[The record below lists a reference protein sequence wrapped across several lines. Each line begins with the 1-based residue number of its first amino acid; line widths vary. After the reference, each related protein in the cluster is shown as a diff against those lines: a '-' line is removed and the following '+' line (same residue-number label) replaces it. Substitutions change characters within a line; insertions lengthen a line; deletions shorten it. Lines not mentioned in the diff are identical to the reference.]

1 MQTTIRPRR
10 SALYMPGSNAR
21 ALEKARTLSA
31 DVIIIDLEDAVAPE
45 AKPAAREQAC
55 AAIKAKGF
63 GPREVVLRT
72 NGLDTPWA
80 VDDLNAAM
88 AAGPDAVLV
97 PKVSSAEQLQ
107 AIGNRLS
114 RAPRALQVWAMIE
127 TPQAILNIA
136 QVAAASK
143 DASTRLTTL
152 VLGTNDIAKETR
164 ARFVPGR
171 MPMLASLSLAILAA
185 RANGLDVLD
194 GVYNDIQD
202 TAGFKRECED
212 GRDLGF
218 DGKTLIHPSQ
228 IEPCNAVFSP
238 SPEEVA
244 AAKKIVDA
252 FALPENKGKGVIS
265 LDGRM
270 VEIMHADIAAR
281 TVALGEAIKA
291 KG

>member
-1 MQTTIRPRR
+1 MTQPIRPRR

-21 ALEKARTLSA
+21 ALEKARTLPA

-45 AKPAAREQAC
+45 AKAAAREQAV
-55 AAIKAKGF
+55 AAVKAQGF
-63 GPREVVLRT
+63 GPREVVIRV

-80 VDDLNAAM
+80 ADDLVAAI
-88 AAGPDAVLV
+88 AAAPDAILV

-107 AIGNRLS
+107 AIGNRIR
-114 RAPRALQVWAMIE
+114 RAPRSVAVWAMVE
-127 TPQAILNIA
+127 TPMGILNIA
-136 QVAAASK
+136 SIAAAAR
-143 DASTRLTTL
+143 DGSTRLTTL

-171 MPMLASLSLAILAA
+171 LPMLAALSQVILAA
-185 RANGLDVLD
+185 RAHGLDVLD

-202 TAGFKRECED
+202 IAGFKRECED

-218 DGKTLIHPSQ
+218 DGKTLIHPAQ
-228 IEPCNAVFSP
+228 LDPCNEIFSP
-238 SPEEVA
+238 SDAEIA
-244 AAKKIVDA
+244 AAKKIVAA

-265 LDGRM
+265 LDGKM
-270 VEIMHADIAAR
+270 IEIMHADIAAR

-291 KG
+291 KA